1 MLLDLIL
8 EVSNW
13 SGKKPRNEPCS
24 LSSPFSVDS
33 SPSLQ
38 CSVLWGWNSE
48 AGKDEEELKVGLG
61 VGLGHTES
69 CLSEGILSGKVHTG
83 EEVIVWVSGSTGLSI
98 TVLLNIMLLEF
109 SLLRKISPV

>member
-1 MLLDLIL
+1 M
-8 EVSNW
+8 
-13 SGKKPRNEPCS
+13 
-24 LSSPFSVDS
+24 
-33 SPSLQ
+33 
-38 CSVLWGWNSE
+38 
-48 AGKDEEELKVGLG
+48 
-61 VGLGHTES
+61 GHTES